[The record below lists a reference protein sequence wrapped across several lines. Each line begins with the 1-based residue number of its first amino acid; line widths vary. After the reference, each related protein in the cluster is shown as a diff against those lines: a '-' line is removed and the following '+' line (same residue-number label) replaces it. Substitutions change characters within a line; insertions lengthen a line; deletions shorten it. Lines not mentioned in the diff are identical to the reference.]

1 MVRAV
6 RAGGFLRFI
15 RQCRLNAIS
24 NLETHTRQRAAPTS
38 DPLLLFGKPE
48 YRPASDL
55 ATP

>member
-24 NLETHTRQRAAPTS
+24 TLENDSGGHVSPAH
-38 DPLLLFGKPE
+38 FGKPE